1 MSRTREFFKFLF
13 TGGLAAAVNFGSRF
27 VYSQF
32 VDFSTAVVL
41 AYVTGM
47 VLAFWLFSTQVF
59 KNSATTRW
67 QSTYRFVLVNLFGIF
82 QTWIVSVWVLS
93 LVGPG
98 GIQEAFS
105 HLCGM
110 SLATVTSYFGHRFY
124 TFRATKQG

>member
-13 TGGLAAAVNFGSRF
+13 TGGVAAAVNFGSRF

-47 VLAFWLFSTQVF
+47 VVAFWLFSTQVF
-59 KNSATTRW
+59 KNAATTRW
-67 QSTYRFVLVNLFGIF
+67 QSTYRFVLVNLLGIF

-98 GIQEAFS
+98 GIQEALA
-105 HLCGM
+105 HLGGM
-110 SLATVTSYFGHRFY
+110 SLATITSYFGHRFF
-124 TFRATKQG
+124 TFRTTNHG